1 MNQDLSDT
9 INKDLVNQIINK
21 INLEVNN
28 ELDIKTEVKSKAK
41 SKVKSGSEMP
51 MSTFSCKCSNANCIS
66 HEFEN
71 SYFLNPKFY
80 RKGDYYIHEHQDY
93 LASIINKYKQEL
105 KYDIEEIELEK
116 KKGKNVNIKA
126 LDAEIKIVKDNYMAL
141 INAICSGFFVFG
153 PE

>member
-1 MNQDLSDT
+1 MNQDLVDKIVNN
-9 INKDLVNQIINK
+9 INKEIG
-21 INLEVNN
+21 N
-28 ELDIKTEVKSKAK
+28 EFGN
-41 SKVKSGSEMP
+41 KSGKKLELKNV
-51 MSTFSCKCSNANCIS
+51 SCKCSNPNCIS
-66 HEFEN
+66 NEFEN

-80 RKGDYYIHEHQDY
+80 KEGDYYILEHQDY
-93 LASIINKYKQEL
+93 LASTINKYKTQL

-153 PE
+153 SDK